1 MNNICTTIVVVKLL
15 EFFPL
20 LDDFFKLLY
29 LNKTWR
35 AAVLDAVQN
44 TNLLRKKTTIRLK
57 NKKYI
62 LLILKYMNSNNN
74 IRNEITDCSSLTF
87 PNRYILSPFP
97 NVLKLIIGSWSLS
110 PPFINCIQRA
120 FPKLI
125 YFKIVIGSPICI
137 ALLKNFCFNSKSLRY
152 ITISF
157 ANTELNNEYREK
169 LTKSINNFLYH
180 WNINVK
186 LITE

>member
-1 MNNICTTIVVVKLL
+1 MNNICTTIVVIKLL
-15 EFFPL
+15 DFLPF

-35 AAVLDAVQN
+35 NAVLDVIKN
-44 TNLLRKKTTIRLK
+44 TNLLRKKTIICLK

-74 IRNEITDCSSLTF
+74 INNEITDCSSLVY
-87 PNRYILSPFP
+87 PNKYILSPFS
-97 NVLKLIIGSWSLS
+97 NVLKLIIESWNLS
-110 PPFINCIQRA
+110 PLFINCIQIA

-125 YFKIVIGSPICI
+125 YFKIVISSPICI
-137 ALLKNFCFNSKSLRY
+137 ALLKNYCFNSKSLRY
-152 ITISF
+152 ITICF

-169 LTKSINNFLYH
+169 LTKSINNFLFR

>member
-1 MNNICTTIVVVKLL
+1 
-15 EFFPL
+15 
-20 LDDFFKLLY
+20 
-29 LNKTWR
+29 
-35 AAVLDAVQN
+35 
-44 TNLLRKKTTIRLK
+44 
-57 NKKYI
+57 
-62 LLILKYMNSNNN
+62 MNSNNNNN
-74 IRNEITDCSSLTF
+74 IRNEITDYSSLALS
-87 PNRYILSPFP
+87 NRNILSPFP

-110 PPFINCIQRA
+110 PTFINCIQRE
-120 FPKLI
+120 FPRLI